1 MIERDELLIS
11 HWTVMWRS
19 GMGPIKETAL
29 GPEWDWWPG
38 KEKERKRGG
47 GMGRLVAEEGWKE
60 GE

>member
-1 MIERDELLIS
+1 
-11 HWTVMWRS
+11 
-19 GMGPIKETAL
+19 MGPIKETAL